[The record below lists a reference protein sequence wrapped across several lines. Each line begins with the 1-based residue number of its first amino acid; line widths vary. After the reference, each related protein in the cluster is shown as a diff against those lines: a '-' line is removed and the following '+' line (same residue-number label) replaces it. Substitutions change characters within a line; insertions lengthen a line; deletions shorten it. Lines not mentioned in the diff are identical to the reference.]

1 MTSVRN
7 SNSFFNNSISLASEY
22 MIEVVTFDGDSVSF
36 TIEAASEDEAQM
48 IAAAMVDNADYIMIQ
63 GCY

>member
-48 IAAAMVDNADYIMIQ
+48 IAAAMVDDADYIMIQ